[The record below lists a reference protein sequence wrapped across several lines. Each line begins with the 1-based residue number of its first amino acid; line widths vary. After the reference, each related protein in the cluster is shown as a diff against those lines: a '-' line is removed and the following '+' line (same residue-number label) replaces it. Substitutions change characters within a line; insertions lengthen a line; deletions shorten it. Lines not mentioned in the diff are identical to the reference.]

1 MNEYNFEGRTLYS
14 SLKVSTLDRLA
25 GLVIAYK
32 AVAKA
37 NMIKAAREQEG
48 YIKGFLYGL
57 EVAEEID
64 SEDSDELFT
73 FFMAQ

>member
-1 MNEYNFEGRTLYS
+1 MNEYQFEGRTIHTNLRGAI
-14 SLKVSTLDRLA
+14 LDRLA
-25 GLVIAYK
+25 GLVISYK
-32 AVAKA
+32 AIAKA
-37 NMIKAAREQEG
+37 NVVKAAREQEG

-57 EVAEEID
+57 EVAGEID